1 MDNPANIEEAIETI
15 MEVVGVFDYLK
26 EPEVQG
32 KIRST
37 HNKLWTEIDIF
48 SDAVKALDE
57 SRGENA
63 QEFNLTR
70 LWEEFMR

>member
-1 MDNPANIEEAIETI
+1 LDNPANIEEAIETI

-26 EPEVQG
+26 EPEAQG

-48 SDAVKALDE
+48 SDAVRALYE
-57 SRGENA
+57 SRGEPA
-63 QEFNLTR
+63 PAFNLTR